1 MGFSDIF
8 NFENIEKGQN
18 KNYNS
23 FQKKKPKEKEELKN
37 LKTLWCKAY
46 QQITGRVIILSDM
59 EVSLLKKLLKTYK
72 YEEIVDMM
80 EYYFL
85 NYKNLGFIKS
95 KELPKIRLFYYF
107 REDFY
112 EHAVKNK

>member
-1 MGFSDIF
+1 MGFIKF
-8 NFENIEKGQN
+8 FGFENGKEGQD
-18 KNYNS
+18 KNQNS

-72 YEEIVDMM
+72 YEEIVEMM

-85 NYKNLGFIKS
+85 NYKNLKFIKS

-112 EHAVKNK
+112 ECAVKNK